1 MVIHLKLC
9 FLLLPKKHAHI
20 WKYVCVFWA
29 VMDWRPIPGEFMPHT
44 QYSRD

>member
-1 MVIHLKLC
+1 MVIHLKLR

-29 VMDWRPIPGEFMPHT
+29 VMDWRPIQGEFMPHT